1 MIFVDSTHYG
11 QRYHNISLLLSFL
24 DPGEHDP
31 QSAYVVGGRHP
42 DKSFLQMV
50 KGQQLDLPKADLAQ
64 VHCCTIVKHI
74 DTLGSVYQVQQTPRL
89 RVSSASHELSQFA
102 EMFKASV
109 TGMGCPPL
117 CVAADNHGSF
127 TMVRELF
134 LGILH
139 KEKYADL
146 PGFCDLEPA
155 AKKIP
160 VPLFPFRHMNYLSG
174 GDSGLWMQR
183 STSRSK
189 SSGQS
194 CQDTFPGVAHVSW
207 NPQVEMSVGRWIC
220 VGRPASCN
228 KLF

>member
-160 VPLFPFRHMNYLSG
+160 VPLFPFRHMNYLSEETPVFGCNDPLHVQKAVARAVRTPSRVLHMSLGIHKWRCQLVG
-174 GDSGLWMQR
+174 GY
-183 STSRSK
+183 
-189 SSGQS
+189 
-194 CQDTFPGVAHVSW
+194 V
-207 NPQVEMSVGRWIC
+207 
-220 VGRPASCN
+220 
-228 KLF
+228 